1 MITWF
6 SAMAAPR
13 ARHAALGLVCVGALL
28 ALSSRAARADE
39 ARLTAARAAAGAGRV
54 AEARALYGQALAAGL
69 VEHAQALVDAGEPR
83 PTSVTSL
90 ANEQS
95 DELPEAPA
103 APEAAPRANAPRA
116 DAPRADAPR
125 ADAPRASDDEVAA
138 QAREAAAREAAE
150 REAAAKH
157 NETLLARER
166 AAREEEARWRAVE
179 AARAATVV
187 AASPALP
194 APEPPAVFQAGLRA
208 GLSATDPDGGKHR
221 GAGLMFTW
229 LTFATPRGRG
239 AVVVDLESTRF
250 RAGRDDTMNRGQVA
264 FYGLGFDWTLPLAR
278 NGTGV
283 FLGAEATAGVLQGS
297 TKTSSIVQSGGVV
310 QVMPHAGAGVA
321 YRGVGLFADAGW
333 RVQVLSPAGS
343 ASESGLVLQ
352 GGLRVEMAAGDARAP
367 TGFDRGSFDLGYAA
381 RVYAPNGSNVYS
393 RYGGL
398 PFASGTG
405 PMLGHELTLTT
416 GAHLPRH
423 ADHGLSLTYLG
434 ADRAGGGAGLNVVGL
449 GYVATWHAF
458 AARQLLNPY
467 VGLRLGL
474 DYISSG
480 DKTSTTFSYAAQ
492 VGAVASGS
500 AGVDV
505 AVARQVAVRLGV
517 SYDAV
522 AYANRVPNGS
532 LSGYAALAGL
542 IVRL

>member
-1 MITWF
+1 M
-6 SAMAAPR
+6 AM
-13 ARHAALGLVCVGALL
+13 
-28 ALSSRAARADE
+28 SSRAARADE

-69 VEHAQALVDAGEPR
+69 VEHAQALLDAGEPR

-90 ANEQS
+90 ANEQP

-103 APEAAPRANAPRA
+103 VPEAAPRAN
-116 DAPRADAPR
+116 
-125 ADAPRASDDEVAA
+125 EELEA
-138 QAREAAAREAAE
+138 QAREAAE
-150 REAAAKH
+150 REAAEKH
-157 NETLLARER
+157 NEALIARER
-166 AAREEEARWRAVE
+166 AAREEEARWRAAE
-179 AARAATVV
+179 AARAAAVVV
-187 AASPALP
+187 AAP
-194 APEPPAVFQAGLRA
+194 APLTLEPPAVFQVGLRA

-250 RAGRDDTMNRGQVA
+250 RAGRDDTMSRGQVA
-264 FYGLGFDWTLPLAR
+264 FYGLGFDWTLPLATR
-278 NGTGV
+278 GTGL

-297 TKTSSIVQSGGVV
+297 TTTSSIVQSGGVV
-310 QVMPHAGAGVA
+310 QVMPHAGVGVA
-321 YRGVGLFADAGW
+321 YQGVGLFADAGW
-333 RVQVLSPAGS
+333 RVQVLRPAGS

-367 TGFDRGSFDLGYAA
+367 SGFDRGSFDLGYAA
-381 RVYAPNGSNVYS
+381 RIYAPNGSNVYR

-416 GAHLPRH
+416 GAYLPRH
-423 ADHGLSLTYLG
+423 ADHGLSFTYLG
-434 ADRAGGGAGLNVVGL
+434 ADLAGGGAGLHILGL

-458 AARQLLNPY
+458 ATRQLFNPY

-505 AVARQVAVRLGV
+505 GIDRRVALRLGV
-517 SYDAV
+517 AYDAV